1 MYVIIL
7 TKAGES
13 MKKQRFFN
21 YVKINRLVL
30 VSGAAIITVLSIVM
44 LVEYNFFKDFSW
56 YNRKIAESLVLTFII
71 ITLLTLL
78 ITAFNLRAS
87 RNKEKETQKKLQIS
101 DTLINCITMLAAE
114 RDTHKAIHS
123 LLNILN
129 NYFDGDRA
137 YLFEFDYENQT
148 TSNSY
153 EYTAVGISKQIDN
166 LQNVPLEI
174 IDAWIEKFKTLGSF
188 YISDTEKDV
197 DENTYAYKILKMQ
210 DIKSLI
216 AVPLVDDDVII
227 GFLGIDNPK
236 TNYEDLSLLS
246 SASFFILDSIER
258 RERNVKLQKLSYEDT
273 LTSVY
278 NRNKFNSVV
287 KEMHSKI
294 EDDIGI
300 AYFDING
307 LKTVNDNEGH
317 HAGDKL
323 IKDAADGINSIFIGD
338 TYRIGGDEFVVI
350 SCHVKKEDFEKN
362 VSNAIEKL
370 NGNGISVSFGTS
382 WTHTSE
388 NIYEQL
394 SVADHLMYENKMYHY
409 KKMREL
415 KEKNGE
421 S

>member
-1 MYVIIL
+1 
-7 TKAGES
+7 
-13 MKKQRFFN
+13 MKKQGFFN

-30 VSGAAIITVLSIVM
+30 ISGAAMITVLSVVM
-44 LVEYNFFKDFSW
+44 LVEYNFFKDLSW
-56 YNRKIAESLVLTFII
+56 YNKKIAESLVLTFII

-78 ITAFNLRAS
+78 ITALNLRAS
-87 RNKEKETQKKLQIS
+87 RKKEQETRRKLQIS
-101 DTLINCITMLAAE
+101 DTLVNCITMLAAE
-114 RDTHKAIHS
+114 RDIHKAIQS
-123 LLNILN
+123 LLTILN

-166 LQNVPLEI
+166 LQDVPLEV
-174 IDAWIEKFKTLGSF
+174 IDAWIERFKTLGSF
-188 YISDTEKDV
+188 YISDIDKDV
-197 DENTYAYKILKMQ
+197 DKNTYAYKILKMQ
-210 DIKSLI
+210 DIESLI
-216 AVPLVDDDVII
+216 AVPLVDGDVII

-236 TNYEDLSLLS
+236 VNYEDLSLLS

-258 RERNVKLQKLSYEDT
+258 RESNTKLQKLSFEDT

-278 NRNKFNSVV
+278 NRNKFNDVV
-287 KEMHSKI
+287 DEMHHKI

-307 LKTVNDNEGH
+307 LKTINDNEGH
-317 HAGDKL
+317 QAGDKL

-362 VSNAIEKL
+362 VSAAIEKL
-370 NGNGISVSFGTS
+370 KVNGISVSFGTS

-388 NIYEQL
+388 NIDEQL
-394 SVADHLMYENKMYHY
+394 SIADHLMYENKMYHY
-409 KKMREL
+409 KRMKELRE
-415 KEKNGE
+415 KKTEE
-421 S
+421 